1 MGKWMFVG
9 ENVYQCSFMHYAPE
23 LNKMS
28 FLKKRKKKK
37 VEKCLISTGRL

>member
-1 MGKWMFVG
+1 MFVG

-28 FLKKRKKKK
+28 FLKKRKKNK